1 MPESADPKF
10 CPRCG
15 AAIAGADGAGRP
27 RCGDCGFVHY
37 RDPKLSA
44 VVLVE
49 DGAGRL
55 LYVLRDHE
63 PAMGEWAWPS
73 GFVDAGEAVEAAA
86 AREVLEETGLEVEIG
101 GLLGIWSRAG
111 DAVVAAAYRAR
122 AIGGSLQAGPETRA
136 AEWRAPGAL
145 PEPAFPHDA
154 EILAAWR
161 RARER

>member
-1 MPESADPKF
+1 MPAAEDPKF

-15 AAIAGADGAGRP
+15 AAIADADGEGRP
-27 RCGDCGFVHY
+27 RCAACGFIHY

-49 DGAGRL
+49 DGEGRL
-55 LYVLRDHE
+55 LYVLRGHE

-101 GLLGIWSRAG
+101 GLLGLWSRPG
-111 DAVVAAAYRAR
+111 GAVVAAAYWAR
-122 AIGGSLQAGPETRA
+122 PTGGALRPGPETRG
-136 AEWRAPGAL
+136 AEWRPAEPPPA
-145 PEPAFPHDA
+145 PAFPHDA

-161 RARER
+161 RARAR